1 MNTTYP
7 CIKVCDIETSIS
19 WYTDFLGFQCVH
31 KSSLRNPDCAILEKE
46 EQRIYL
52 LKDKSGEA
60 YASNIII
67 IETDD
72 IYAEYASQEES
83 GVIIVKDI
91 DAGMFG
97 GREFVIKDYEDNKL
111 VFRQSEK

>member
-7 CIKVCDIETSIS
+7 CIKVCDIEISIS

-46 EQRIYL
+46 GQKIYL
-52 LKDKSGEA
+52 LKDESGES
-60 YASNIII
+60 YASNVII

-72 IYAEYASQEES
+72 IGSEYTSQEEN
-83 GVIIVKDI
+83 GVIIVQAI
-91 DAGMFG
+91 ESGTFG
-97 GREFVIKDYEDNKL
+97 GSEFVIKDYEDNKI
-111 VFRQSEK
+111 VFKQSES